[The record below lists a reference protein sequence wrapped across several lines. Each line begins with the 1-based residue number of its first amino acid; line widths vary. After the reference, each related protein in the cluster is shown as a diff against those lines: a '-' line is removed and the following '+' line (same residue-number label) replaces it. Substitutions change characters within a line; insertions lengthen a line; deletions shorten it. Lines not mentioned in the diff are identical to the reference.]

1 MGHPF
6 WLHSFTIV
14 NIAATWSQS
23 SFLLVLWN
31 FHILHS
37 HSIYLCSHSP
47 NSVSS
52 LFFHPWSPIC
62 AADVCWF
69 DASWMCGLPPEHHQ
83 LTRDHTLKEN
93 FLSWEFSV
101 SISSLPRSG
110 PLCPPPS
117 PRLDLGP
124 FKHARILCRLSQ
136 PLWIYT
142 CSCPEKL
149 LLSVDGG
156 CHRDPQLV

>member
-1 MGHPF
+1 
-6 WLHSFTIV
+6 
-14 NIAATWSQS
+14 
-23 SFLLVLWN
+23 
-31 FHILHS
+31 
-37 HSIYLCSHSP
+37 
-47 NSVSS
+47 
-52 LFFHPWSPIC
+52 
-62 AADVCWF
+62 
-69 DASWMCGLPPEHHQ
+69 MCGLPPEHHQ

-124 FKHARILCRLSQ
+124 FEHARILCRLSQ

-156 CHRDPQLV
+156 CHRDPQLVWMRRISDCRTFVPKWDICIIALPPKDQRGHKSPRNRGRGNLQGNSLPDTIVLLPPPTFTVE